1 MSQYDPHEIHGFLSQ
16 TPEKGLRQIML
27 DPKNF
32 TEAHFNMLMKIL
44 RTCSKDTFVECFEKN
59 EFPKIK
65 FSPNELKLKETFWN
79 ACCSSLASKGI
90 ITPVDKA
97 A

>member
-1 MSQYDPHEIHGFLSQ
+1 MAQYDPNEIHGFLSQ
-16 TPEKGLRQIML
+16 TPEKGLRQIMV

-32 TEAHFNMLMKIL
+32 TEVHFNMLMKIL
-44 RTCSKDTFVECFEKN
+44 RTSSKEAFIECFEKN

-65 FSPNELKLKETFWN
+65 FSANEIKLKENFWTV
-79 ACCSSLASKGI
+79 CCTALANKGI
-90 ITPVDKA
+90 ISPIVKA